1 MEKPNPQTTEA
12 NDNAAAA
19 DAAVT
24 ISLTDLAK
32 GLGRSEDDL
41 LEQIAEIFAKR
52 EAETDV

>member
-1 MEKPNPQTTEA
+1 MDDKSQTTEA
-12 NDNAAAA
+12 NDNAAA

-24 ISLTDLAK
+24 ISFTDLAK